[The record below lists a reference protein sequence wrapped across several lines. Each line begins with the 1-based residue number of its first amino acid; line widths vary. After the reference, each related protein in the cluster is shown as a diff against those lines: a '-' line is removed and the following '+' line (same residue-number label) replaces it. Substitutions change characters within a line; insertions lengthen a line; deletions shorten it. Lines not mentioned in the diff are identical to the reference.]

1 MDKTPTD
8 ESAQVGNAFAS
19 AQDLVHEMI
28 EKGYD
33 PQAIAEGLLEGTRSV
48 LANNEEFE
56 VVLGRWKKLHG
67 L

>member
-19 AQDLVHEMI
+19 AKDLARNMI

-33 PQAIAEGLLEGTRSV
+33 PRAIAEGLLEGARAV

-56 VVLGRWKKLHG
+56 AVLGRWIKLHG
-67 L
+67 Q

>member
-19 AQDLVHEMI
+19 AKDLVHEMI
-28 EKGYD
+28 DKGYD
-33 PQAIAEGLLEGTRSV
+33 PHAIAEGLLEGARSV

-56 VVLGRWKKLHG
+56 DVLGRWKKLHG

>member
-19 AQDLVHEMI
+19 AKALVHDMI

-33 PQAIAEGLLEGTRSV
+33 PQAIAEGLLEGARSA
-48 LANNEEFE
+48 LANDEEFE
-56 VVLGRWKKLHG
+56 NVMGRWKKLRG
-67 L
+67 Q

>member
-19 AQDLVHEMI
+19 AQALGHDMI

-33 PQAIAEGLLEGTRSV
+33 PRAIAEGLLEGARSV

-56 VVLGRWKKLHG
+56 ALLGRWKKLHG